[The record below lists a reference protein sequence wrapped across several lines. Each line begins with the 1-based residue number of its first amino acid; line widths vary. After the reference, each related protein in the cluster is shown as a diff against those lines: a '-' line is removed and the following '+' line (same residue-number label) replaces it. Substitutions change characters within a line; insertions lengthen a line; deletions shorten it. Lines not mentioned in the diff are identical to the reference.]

1 MTMSPSILEVTPP
14 MRVTVTGNDYIYQGW
29 LAGLVI
35 KRNGAIRYVVE
46 DDNGRL
52 FIHNAKQLG
61 KQEGWVP

>member
-1 MTMSPSILEVTPP
+1 

-35 KRNGAIRYVVE
+35 KQSGAIRYVVE
-46 DDNGRL
+46 DDCGRL
-52 FIHNAKQLG
+52 FIQNASQLG